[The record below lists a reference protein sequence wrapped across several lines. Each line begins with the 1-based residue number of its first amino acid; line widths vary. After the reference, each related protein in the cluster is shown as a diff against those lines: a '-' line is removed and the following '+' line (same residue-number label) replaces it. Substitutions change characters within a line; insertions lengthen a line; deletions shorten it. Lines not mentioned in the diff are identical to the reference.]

1 MLISAGE
8 SVPRSDPETLE
19 LVGRCRQGET
29 EAERLLFHRFVAR
42 LVDLLNA
49 RIPAG
54 LARRFGPE
62 DGAQEVFASLFR
74 AVREDRIAL
83 VRSGDLWAWL
93 ARIAHHKLVNLVKRE
108 LRLKRSL
115 MVEEAGSISGVL
127 EDDARYALAS
137 GEPGVHEAVALADE
151 LEYLFGPVGATLRQV
166 VDLRLREMS
175 HFEIARRLEVSHTT
189 VGRHLRR
196 IAAILA
202 ARLQELEE
210 DAEMG
215 RS

>member
-1 MLISAGE
+1 MLITEVG
-8 SVPRSDPETLE
+8 SVPTSDPETLE
-19 LVGRCRQGET
+19 IVGRCRRGES
-29 EAERLLFHRFVAR
+29 EAERLLFDRFVAR
-42 LVDLLNA
+42 LLELLNA
-49 RIPAG
+49 RMPAG
-54 LARRFGPE
+54 LTRRFGAE
-62 DGAQEVFASLFR
+62 DVAQEVFASLFR

-83 VRSGDLWAWL
+83 ERSGDLWAWL

-115 MVEEAGSISGVL
+115 MVEEGWSTAEEL
-127 EDDARYALAS
+127 DDERLGLVS
-137 GEPGVHEAVALADE
+137 REPGVHEAIALADE

-202 ARLQELEE
+202 ARLKELEE
-210 DAEMG
+210 GAELG